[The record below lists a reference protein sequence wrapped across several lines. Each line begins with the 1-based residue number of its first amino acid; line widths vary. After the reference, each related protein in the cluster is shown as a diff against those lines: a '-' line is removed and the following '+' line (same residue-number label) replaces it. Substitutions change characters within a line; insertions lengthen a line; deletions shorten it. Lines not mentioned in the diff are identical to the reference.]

1 MTTQPPKNSKIYSPA
16 FDQLRTNLK
25 TPPFLYSPP
34 RAKLFQEYFFPPKF
48 CWRKS
53 KFQILHNLIQLCYLP
68 IFSWFQS
75 FHGSPILIFKKVW
88 LLNPKSMLT
97 FFQHNTNVDS
107 ALQQNSIGF
116 TMESKGKSKN
126 LQPSQ
131 SPWPCISHIPS
142 SRQFFFTL
150 LYLLYYI
157 IFNLF
162 ICNAAQ

>member
-1 MTTQPPKNSKIYSPA
+1 M
-16 FDQLRTNLK
+16 FV
-25 TPPFLYSPP
+25 
-34 RAKLFQEYFFPPKF
+34 KLFQEYFFPPKF

-75 FHGSPILIFKKVW
+75 FHGSPILLFKKVW
-88 LLNPKSMLT
+88 LLKPKFMLT
-97 FFQHNTNVDS
+97 FFQHNTNFDS

-142 SRQFFFTL
+142 SRQFG
-150 LYLLYYI
+150 LLYYI
-157 IFNLF
+157 LSIISSSIFLSAMQHNSYWCIRTSLLPVF
-162 ICNAAQ
+162 RSFVKWHPAWNVIS